1 MNRHTVSGRW
11 KLGLF
16 LASLA
21 AFQFGAIP
29 IVIKLLLKKVDPI
42 TLSWYRFAVAAIFL
56 GLISF
61 RSHDLLAPIRLR
73 GKPLLLLIVAVLGL
87 SINYVLYTTGLGY
100 SSPNT
105 AQIIIQL
112 APMLL
117 LLGGLLIYKESFSIR
132 QGIGVAVLLTGLLF
146 FFDGKY
152 DEILSGSGTLWQG
165 ILLVTASA
173 AMWAAYGLAQKQLLT
188 VLSGPTLM
196 FTIYTGGSLLYLA
209 GADPMSAS
217 SLTAT
222 EWALL
227 TLSALVTAFSYVCL
241 AVAMNHLEA
250 SRVSVVLATPPLFTV
265 GMVAALSPV
274 LPAFVE
280 AEPISS
286 LTVVGILLVVAG
298 SIMASIKPSR
308 PTPT

>member
-11 KLGLF
+11 KLGLL
-16 LASLA
+16 LASLT
-21 AFQFGAIP
+21 AFQFGGIP
-29 IVIKLLLKKVDPI
+29 IFIKLLLKKVDPI
-42 TLSWYRFAVAAIFL
+42 TLSWYRFTVAAIFL
-56 GLISF
+56 GLVSF

-87 SINYVLYTTGLGY
+87 SINYVLYTAGLGY

-105 AQIIIQL
+105 AQIIIQV

-117 LLGGLLIYKESFSIR
+117 LLGGLLIYRESFSIR
-132 QGIGVAVLLTGLLF
+132 QGIGVAILLTGLLF

-152 DEILSGSGTLWQG
+152 DEILLGSGTLWLG
-165 ILLVTASA
+165 ILLVALSA

-188 VLSGPTLM
+188 VLSGRTLM

-209 GADPMSAS
+209 GADPMSAA

-222 EWALL
+222 EWSLL

-241 AVAMNHLEA
+241 AVAMTNLEA
-250 SRVSVVLATPPLFTV
+250 SRISVVLATPPLFTV
-265 GMVAALSPV
+265 GMVATLSPV
-274 LPAFVE
+274 FPDFVDS
-280 AEPISS
+280 EPISS
-286 LTVVGILLVVAG
+286 LTAVGILLVVAG
-298 SIMASIKPSR
+298 RIMASIKPSR
-308 PTPT
+308 SPVT